1 MSNMDGSVNT
11 QSPKEKSMRV
21 STLAAA
27 VSSALAVS
35 ASSAWAVQTLE
46 DFRFPESG
54 AYPAYPAASAETGR
68 NFHLFTYGGLYR
80 DNNLF
85 RLPASADRQADSWRR
100 LGVGL
105 RGEIPV
111 SRQLFILDAQI
122 DNNKFNKFSILD
134 NTGYRLRGTWNW
146 ALGNSL
152 QGDLGASRERA
163 MAGFGQVQ
171 AITSNEATQD
181 RVFGSANYMV
191 SPSVRLRAA
200 GNRVSFKTTDA
211 ARALFDNEQTDAIV
225 GADYVSGLQNSIG
238 LQIRRSHG
246 AFPNQQVTTPTGP
259 VTINSQYKETEPSV
273 TVHYNIGGKSSL
285 DGRLGYTKRTHDQ
298 LPSRDYRGSTG
309 NLVFHWS
316 PTPKTLI
323 DTTLFRE
330 TRPFVTSAI
339 GAILTSVDSTAAYVV
354 ARGIRFEPRWAVTD
368 QVTLQLQ
375 LLDERDSF
383 KGDPTTAAL
392 SASDREDRFRAGV
405 IGAGWSP
412 LRPLLLTLSVE
423 RGERK
428 SNIAGRDFKYDAVSL
443 NARYTFF

>member
-1 MSNMDGSVNT
+1 
-11 QSPKEKSMRV
+11 MRA

-27 VSSALAVS
+27 VSSVLALS
-35 ASSAWAVQTLE
+35 TSSAAWSVQTLE

-54 AYPAYPAASAETGR
+54 VYPAYPASSAETGR
-68 NFHLFTYGGLYR
+68 NFHLYTYGGLYR
-80 DNNLF
+80 DTNLF
-85 RLPASADRQADSWRR
+85 RLPESAGPQADSWRR

-105 RGEIPV
+105 RAEVPV
-111 SRQLFILDAQI
+111 SRQRFMFDAQV
-122 DNNKFNKFSILD
+122 DNNKFSNFSILD
-134 NTGYRLRGTWNW
+134 NTGTRLRGTWNW
-146 ALGNSL
+146 ELGNSL

-181 RVFGSANYMV
+181 RVFGSANYML

-200 GNRVSFKTTDA
+200 GNHVRYKSSDA

-238 LQIRRSHG
+238 VQVRRSHG
-246 AFPNQQVTTPTGP
+246 AFPNQQVTTTTGTTTTTT
-259 VTINSQYKETEPSV
+259 TINSQYEETEPSV
-273 TVHYNIGGKSSL
+273 AVHYNIGGKSSL
-285 DGRLGYTKRTHDQ
+285 DGRFGYTKRTHDQ
-298 LPSRDYRGSTG
+298 LPARDYHGSTG
-309 NLVFHWS
+309 NLIFHWS
-316 PTPKTLI
+316 PTAKTLI

-330 TRPFVTSAI
+330 TRPFVTSGI

-368 QVTLQLQ
+368 QVTLQVQ
-375 LLDERDSF
+375 LLDERDTY
-383 KGDPTTAAL
+383 KGDPTTAAIT
-392 SASDREDRFRAGV
+392 SADREDRFRAGV

-412 LRPLLLTLSVE
+412 LRPLLLALSFE
-423 RGERK
+423 RGQRT
-428 SNIAGRDFKYDAVSL
+428 SNIPGRDFKYDAVSL